1 MSVPGTGSTDNSHL
15 EIEMINLITAGTTP
29 AKLPIIVVLSI
40 MLHGPT
46 MVLAQDTGGGSG
58 PSTDALQDQLED
70 QKQQIGQQESA
81 QKSSDDS
88 VQALQKQLEQQQKQ
102 LEQAQSA
109 IGAQATAQTTSGASI
124 DELQKMLTAQANQIE
139 KQEKQIIQAQDFIN
153 TQTTALQSLQTR
165 VDELA
170 TAMDQERAPTTD
182 EIAMKERL
190 ASLETQVSRI
200 PEDPASK
207 MGEEG
212 FPGSLRVPGTNAAY
226 RIGGYAAFNYVSS
239 FDPIESK
246 DRFIVGSIP
255 VEDQQAANVGAN
267 TSLTANQTRL
277 NFDLREDTSFGRFRA
292 FVEGDFAGDGDTF
305 RLRHAYGQFAD
316 FLTGKTWS
324 TMYDAQAHPDE
335 LDFEGING
343 QTILRQAQIRWF
355 PSIGEDYSLAV
366 ALEDPITEATDYD
379 YNDVDTDSTTFGE
392 EATSSSGLPDLVGSI
407 RRTWFDR
414 YHLRTALVLRNL
426 QAQSVWDPGLE
437 PSTTG
442 WGLAVS
448 GVTKVPFWDER
459 DNIKFQVL
467 GGRGVGRYLNDTN
480 TLGGLDAVFAPDG
493 SLEALPIFGGYAAF
507 QHWWDERMR
516 STFLISFVRIDN
528 YDYQPDDAYK
538 QTSRASG
545 NFIWSPIPRV
555 DIGAELIWGERTN
568 KDSNDASALQ
578 LQLATKYRF

>member
-1 MSVPGTGSTDNSHL
+1 L
-15 EIEMINLITAGTTP
+15 EIEMISLSTAGTTP
-29 AKLPIIVVLSI
+29 ANLPIIVALSI
-40 MLHGPT
+40 MLYGPT
-46 MVLAQDTGGGSG
+46 LVLAQDTTGGSG
-58 PSTDALQDQLED
+58 SSTDALQDQLDD

-81 QKSSDDS
+81 QQSADDS

-109 IGAQATAQTTSGASI
+109 IGAQATAQTASGASI
-124 DELQKMLTAQANQIE
+124 DDLQKLLTEQANQIK
-139 KQEKQIIQAQDFIN
+139 KQEQQIVEAQDFIN

-170 TAMDQERAPTTD
+170 TAMDQEREPTQE

-190 ASLETQVSRI
+190 ASLETQVSAI
-200 PEDPASK
+200 PEDPATK

-226 RIGGYAAFNYVSS
+226 RIGGYASFNYVTS

-255 VEDQQAANVGAN
+255 VEDAQAANVGAN

-292 FVEGDFAGDGDTF
+292 FVEGDFAGETDTF

-355 PSIGEDYSLAV
+355 PSIGEDYNLAV

-379 YNDVDTDSTTFGE
+379 FNDVDTDSTTFE
-392 EATSSSGLPDLVGSI
+392 EQATSSSEQPDLVASI
-407 RRTWFDR
+407 RRTWFNR
-414 YHLRTALVLRNL
+414 YHLRTALVVRNL
-426 QAQSVWDPGLE
+426 QAQSIWVPGLE
-437 PSTTG
+437 PSTFG
-442 WGLAVS
+442 WGLSVS
-448 GVTKVPFWDER
+448 GVVKVPFWDER

-493 SLEALPIFGGYAAF
+493 SLDALPIFGGYAAF

-516 STFLISFVRIDN
+516 STFLVSAVRIDN
-528 YDYQPDDAYK
+528 YDYQPDNAYK
-538 QTSRASG
+538 QTGRLSG

-555 DIGAELIWGERTN
+555 DIGTELIWGERTD
-568 KDSNDASALQ
+568 KDNNNASALQ
-578 LQLATKYRF
+578 LQFATKYRF

>member
-1 MSVPGTGSTDNSHL
+1 
-15 EIEMINLITAGTTP
+15 
-29 AKLPIIVVLSI
+29 

-46 MVLAQDTGGGSG
+46 LVLAQDTGGGSG
-58 PSTDALQDQLED
+58 PSTDALQDQLDD
-70 QKQQIGQQESA
+70 QNRQIGQQESA

-88 VQALQKQLEQQQKQ
+88 VQALQQQLEDQQRQ
-102 LEQAQSA
+102 LGQAQSA

-124 DELQKMLTAQANQIE
+124 DELQKMLNAQANQIK
-139 KQEKQIIQAQDFIN
+139 KQEQHIVQAQDFIN

-170 TAMDQERAPTTD
+170 KSMDQERAPTAD
-182 EIAMKERL
+182 EIALKERL

-200 PEDPASK
+200 PEDPAAK

-212 FPGSLRVPGTNAAY
+212 FPSSLRVPGTNAAY
-226 RIGGYAAFNYVSS
+226 RIGGYASFNYVSS

-292 FVEGDFAGDGDTF
+292 FVEGDFAGESDTF

-324 TMYDAQAHPDE
+324 TTYDAQAHPDE

-355 PSIGEDYSLAV
+355 PSIGEDYNLAV

-379 YNDVDTDSTTFGE
+379 YNDVDMNMSTFE
-392 EATSSSGLPDLVGSI
+392 DEATSSSDLPDLVGSI

-426 QAQSVWDPGLE
+426 QAQSVWTPGLE

-448 GVTKVPFWDER
+448 GVAKVPFWDER

-493 SLEALPIFGGYAAF
+493 SLDALPIFGGYVAF

-516 STFLISFVRIDN
+516 STFLVSAVRIDN
-528 YDYQPDDAYK
+528 YDYQPGDAYK
-538 QTSRASG
+538 QTARFSG

-555 DIGAELIWGERTN
+555 DIGTELIWGQRTN
-568 KDSNDASALQ
+568 KDNKDASALQ

>member
-1 MSVPGTGSTDNSHL
+1 
-15 EIEMINLITAGTTP
+15 MISLSTAGTTP
-29 AKLPIIVVLSI
+29 ANLPIIVVLSI
-40 MLHGPT
+40 MLYGPT
-46 MVLAQDTGGGSG
+46 LVLAQDTAGGSG
-58 PSTDALQDQLED
+58 SSTDALQNQLDD

-81 QKSSDDS
+81 QKSADDS
-88 VQALQKQLEQQQKQ
+88 TQALQKQLDQQQKQ
-102 LEQAQSA
+102 LEKAQSA
-109 IGAQATAQTTSGASI
+109 IGAQATAQTASGATI
-124 DELQKMLTAQANQIE
+124 DDLQKMLTAQANQIK
-139 KQEKQIIQAQDFIN
+139 KQEQQIVQAQDLIN
-153 TQTTALQSLQTR
+153 AQTTALQSLGTR
-165 VDELA
+165 LDELA
-170 TAMDQERAPTTD
+170 IAMDQERVPTAD

-190 ASLETQVSRI
+190 ASLETQVSAI
-200 PEDPASK
+200 PEDPATK

-226 RIGGYAAFNYVSS
+226 RIGGYAAFNYVTS

-292 FVEGDFAGDGDTF
+292 FVEGDFAGESDTF

-355 PSIGEDYSLAV
+355 PNIGEVYSLAV

-379 YNDVDTDSTTFGE
+379 YNDFDNDSTTFEE
-392 EATSSSGLPDLVGSI
+392 EATSSSDLPDLVGSI

-426 QAQSVWDPGLE
+426 QAQSIWVPGLE

-448 GVTKVPFWDER
+448 GVTRVPFWDER
-459 DNIKFQVL
+459 DNIKFQL
-467 GGRGVGRYLNDTN
+467 MGGRGVGRYLNDTN
-480 TLGGLDAVFAPDG
+480 TVGGLDATFAPDG
-493 SLEALPIFGGYAAF
+493 SLDALPILGGYAAF
-507 QHWWDERMR
+507 QHWWNEQMR
-516 STFLISFVRIDN
+516 STFLVSLVRIDN

-538 QTSRASG
+538 QTARFSG
-545 NFIWSPIPRV
+545 NIIWSPVPRV
-555 DIGAELIWGERTN
+555 DIGTELIWGQRTN
-568 KDSNDASALQ
+568 KDNNNASALQ

>member
-1 MSVPGTGSTDNSHL
+1 
-15 EIEMINLITAGTTP
+15 
-29 AKLPIIVVLSI
+29 
-40 MLHGPT
+40 
-46 MVLAQDTGGGSG
+46 
-58 PSTDALQDQLED
+58 
-70 QKQQIGQQESA
+70 
-81 QKSSDDS
+81 
-88 VQALQKQLEQQQKQ
+88 
-102 LEQAQSA
+102 
-109 IGAQATAQTTSGASI
+109 
-124 DELQKMLTAQANQIE
+124 
-139 KQEKQIIQAQDFIN
+139 
-153 TQTTALQSLQTR
+153 
-165 VDELA
+165 
-170 TAMDQERAPTTD
+170 
-182 EIAMKERL
+182 MKERL

-255 VEDQQAANVGAN
+255 VEDAQSANVGAN

-292 FVEGDFAGDGDTF
+292 FVEGDFAGEVDTF

-379 YNDVDTDSTTFGE
+379 YNDADNTLSTFEE
-392 EATSSSGLPDLVGSI
+392 EATSSSDLPDLVGSI

-414 YHLRTALVLRNL
+414 YHLRTALLLRNL
-426 QAQSVWDPGLE
+426 QAQSFWVPGLE
-437 PSTTG
+437 PSTVG

-493 SLEALPIFGGYAAF
+493 SLDPLPIFGGYAAF
-507 QHWWDERMR
+507 QHWWDEKMR

-538 QTSRASG
+538 QTARFSG

-555 DIGAELIWGERTN
+555 DIGTELIWGERTN
-568 KDSNDASALQ
+568 KDNNDASALQ